1 MNPSVLV
8 LTLQV
13 LVILGLIA
21 VLIPLSLY
29 VLAVWV
35 TYIEFLG
42 SEDRRLWWRH
52 PPGSGYDHLH
62 SIARFHRISVGR
74 TRCWLRLRRWAAGRD
89 P

>member
-1 MNPSVLV
+1 MNHSVL
-8 LTLQV
+8 LLALQI

-29 VLAVWV
+29 TLAVWL
-35 TYIEFLG
+35 TYIDFLR

-62 SIARFHRISVGR
+62 SIARFHGAAVVR
-74 TRCWLRLRRWAAGRD
+74 TRSWLRLRRWAPGRD